1 MVMKKMSREN
11 THVVILTGTSDHD
24 RRRWL
29 WSGLRTYGWC
39 IFVFF
44 LVCSLAACKSK
55 KSVDQMSDEEKI
67 AYQLD
72 DSLTESEKRQQIEVR
87 REIIDRM
94 NQTKSSDKALEEV
107 MNQARDVLE
116 ETQYKALESAQQ
128 LWLRQGR
135 GKDIQA
141 LVQKGV
147 PAAQAFSQAANE
159 RAEWLSVRVS
169 WAMLM
174 NMPGEFGGFYHASD
188 GRTLELYEM
197 PGNHLN
203 LVIRVPDN
211 DLVITATGTYDD
223 KMAQL
228 HEEDSQTV
236 ILKISRQNAGEIML
250 VATDVFGK
258 SVMAQARPLAEGA
271 FYRYQAGEIDVF
283 AP

>member
-1 MVMKKMSREN
+1 
-11 THVVILTGTSDHD
+11 
-24 RRRWL
+24 
-29 WSGLRTYGWC
+29 
-39 IFVFF
+39 
-44 LVCSLAACKSK
+44 
-55 KSVDQMSDEEKI
+55 MSDEEKI

-128 LWLRQGR
+128 RWLRQGR

-141 LVQKGV
+141 LVQKWV

-169 WAMLM
+169 WATLM

-250 VATDVFGK
+250 VATDDFGK
-258 SVMAQARPLAEGA
+258 SVMAQARPLSEGA